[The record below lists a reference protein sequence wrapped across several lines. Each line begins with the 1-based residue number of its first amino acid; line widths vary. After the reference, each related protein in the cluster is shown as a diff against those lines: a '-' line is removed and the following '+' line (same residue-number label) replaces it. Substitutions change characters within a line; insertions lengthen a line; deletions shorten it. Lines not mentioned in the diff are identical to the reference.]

1 MKSNDSHLPGTTK
14 SVRENGTV
22 TLACALTLVLVTIF
36 VMATIPEMSTI
47 IPFNLQH
54 VTIATLTAQ
63 VVSLM
68 FSGRREN

>member
-1 MKSNDSHLPGTTK
+1 MKSNGSDLPVIK
-14 SVRENGTV
+14 SARQNGTI
-22 TLACALTLVLVTIF
+22 TLACALTLVLVTI
-36 VMATIPEMSTI
+36 VVVATIPDLSTI
-47 IPFNLQH
+47 IPFNLQY